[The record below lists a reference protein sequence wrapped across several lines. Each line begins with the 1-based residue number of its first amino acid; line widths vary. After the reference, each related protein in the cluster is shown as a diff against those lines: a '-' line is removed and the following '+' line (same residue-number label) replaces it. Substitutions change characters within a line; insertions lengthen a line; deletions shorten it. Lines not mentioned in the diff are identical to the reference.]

1 MTFARRRVA
10 HLALPVLLLTGLL
23 SSPAIA
29 DAWKEPKFDPPVGSK
44 WTINRE
50 VDVEKNS
57 GGTIV
62 GHTLKEAALLTIEAK
77 TADGFIV
84 TYSRQ
89 SSSYEGDA
97 IGAAAQRIVFQAEQ
111 GLAIRV
117 ETDASGKPLRI
128 LNFDEVKAALK
139 KALDAEPIT
148 TANPDAIAKMREI
161 NDRMLAV
168 GDKLAAELYLDDL
181 PTLAMGQNT
190 GLKPGEIGKNVLPVA
205 NALATGLTRTVM
217 MSIADADPATGK
229 VSYLMTQTYDADA
242 MRTLVSETVRQMK
255 PAATG
260 TQAMEQAIKTAV
272 LSTIIRAQLDVEA
285 GMTRELRQQ
294 SVISFRAPGAIA
306 VTSENELVTIKPAE

>member
-1 MTFARRRVA
+1 MTFVRRRVA
-10 HLALPVLLLTGLL
+10 RLALPFLLLTGLL
-23 SSPAIA
+23 SNLAAA
-29 DAWKEPKFDPPVGSK
+29 DTWKEPKFDPPVGSK
-44 WTINRE
+44 WTIDRE

-62 GHTLKEAALLTIEAK
+62 GHTLKETALLTVEAK

-84 TYSRQ
+84 TYTRQ
-89 SSSYEGDA
+89 SSSYEGDPS
-97 IGAAAQRIVFQAEQ
+97 GAATQRIVFEAQQ

-117 ETDASGKPLRI
+117 ETDAAGKPLRI
-128 LNFDEVKAALK
+128 VNFDEVKAALK

-148 TANPDAIAKMREI
+148 TANPDAIAKMREL

-168 GDKLAAELYLDDL
+168 DDKLAAELFLDDL

-190 GLKPGEIGKNVLPVA
+190 GLKPGEIAKNVLPVA
-205 NALATGLTRTVM
+205 NALTTGLTRTVM
-217 MSIADADPATGK
+217 MSIADSDPATGK

-242 MRTLVSETVRQMK
+242 MRTLVAETVRQMN
-255 PAATG
+255 PAASG
-260 TQAMEQAIKTAV
+260 AQVMEQAIKTAV

-294 SVISFRAPGAIA
+294 SVMSFRAPGATA
-306 VTSENELVTIKPAE
+306 VTSEDELVTIRSAE